1 MEGRLLLATDLDRTL
16 LPNGEPAESPDAR
29 RRFARVA
36 ARDEVVLAYVT
47 GRHRALVEEAIER
60 YGLPEPA
67 FVIGDVG
74 TSIYGVAAGRWRR
87 LTDWEEPFAD
97 RWAGRGTADLAA
109 ALAAVSDLFPQ
120 PAQRQGRWKLSFFAP
135 ELSDPSAMLAEVR
148 ARLDGLGVQARLVWS
163 LDDEACVGLL
173 DVLPLDAGKSAAIGY
188 LLRTLGLPIDRAVY
202 AGDSGN
208 DLDVLAGPVPA
219 ILVANA
225 RVEVRHHAVAAARIQ
240 GHADRLY
247 LARGDWQGMNGNYS
261 AGILEGLAHYLPESV
276 AWWTDGRAGDG
287 MAPQ

>member
-16 LPNGEPAESPDAR
+16 IPNGEQAESPGAR

-36 ARDEVVLAYVT
+36 ARDEVILAYVT
-47 GRHRALVEEAIER
+47 GRHRALVEDAIAR
-60 YGLPEPA
+60 HQLPEPD

-74 TSIYGVAAGRWRR
+74 TSIYGVEAGRWRR
-87 LTDWEEPFAD
+87 LTDWEESFGE

-109 ALAAVSDLFPQ
+109 ALAPVPDLFPQ

-135 ELSDPSAMLAEVR
+135 ELSDPSALLAAVR
-148 ARLDGLGVQARLVWS
+148 ARLDELGVRAQLVWS
-163 LDDEACVGLL
+163 LDDDARVGLL
-173 DVLPLDAGKSAAIGY
+173 DVLPADVGKSAAIGY
-188 LLRTLGLPIDRAVY
+188 LLRALGLPLDRAVY

-219 ILVANA
+219 VLVANA
-225 RVEVRHHAVAAARIQ
+225 RVEVRHHAVAAARIR

-247 LARGDWQGMNGNYS
+247 LARGDWRGMNGNYS
-261 AGILEGLAHYLPESV
+261 AGILEGLAHYLPGSV
-276 AWWTDGRAGDG
+276 AWWTEARAEGG
-287 MAPQ
+287 AEP